1 MNNNK
6 SPGPEGLQQV
16 DEIKVKKYIN
26 KIGLKKAT
34 GLDNLSPKILRMTS
48 DVLAKPITNIV
59 NCMVKTSVFPDV
71 LKIARVTPVHK
82 KNDTLT
88 IENYR
93 PVSILPAISK
103 VFERTIG
110 EQLVEFFD
118 HIFNPMLSAYRQGYS
133 CQSTL
138 LALTESWRQALDE
151 NKIAAAILMD
161 LSKAFDCVN
170 PMLLIEKLKAYG
182 LDEKAVNL
190 IQSYMSNHKQ
200 CVRVQN
206 IHSSLFDILK
216 GVPQG
221 SILGPII
228 FNVFLNDIFLFVEK
242 ATLFNYADD
251 NSLSYSHRNIENLK
265 ETLEKESE
273 GLIKW
278 FHLNKLKAN
287 PEKFQ
292 AIVVG
297 NMKSDAE
304 TSFNIGNIKIESEE
318 TVKLLGVTVDSSL
331 NFNCHIQN
339 LCKKNLQTN

>member
-1 MNNNK
+1 
-6 SPGPEGLQQV
+6 
-16 DEIKVKKYIN
+16 
-26 KIGLKKAT
+26 
-34 GLDNLSPKILRMTS
+34 
-48 DVLAKPITNIV
+48 
-59 NCMVKTSVFPDV
+59 
-71 LKIARVTPVHK
+71 
-82 KNDTLT
+82 
-88 IENYR
+88 
-93 PVSILPAISK
+93 
-103 VFERTIG
+103 
-110 EQLVEFFD
+110 
-118 HIFNPMLSAYRQGYS
+118 MLSAYRQGYS

-190 IQSYMSNHKQ
+190 IQSYMSNRKL

-206 IHSSLFDILK
+206 IHSSLSDILK

-251 NSLSYSHRNIENLK
+251 NSLSYSHRNIKNLK

-339 LCKKNLQTN
+339 LCKKISRQINVLSRIAKYLTLEGR